1 MSIAIRVG
9 FVDQITTDRINVLGW
24 VRTIDG
30 ITPDLHA
37 TVGGKVLG
45 SAQFGREREDVLKAT
60 GLRNRAFAIK
70 LACPISAV
78 EVLGGGLRVVTVV
91 DGEEHLLPL
100 SGGGELV
107 ETRLALIDL
116 SSKVSGSASATIIPS
131 NDYGEALAYAA
142 EVKQAGQS
150 GRLTPVQ
157 FPIGL
162 RSRDNAAQLGH
173 DGHIFLTEGSNNLLA
188 RYKEPEDLEEQ
199 KQLAQETQAWVNL
212 IRERNEKITGNGM
225 GFVQIVIPEK
235 LTAMKELAPVH
246 IAGPTPLFA
255 KLEEALVSEQYWISG
270 LGIFENWEGPIPPWQ
285 RNDSHN
291 SAAGSLAITRALI
304 AGLPGCVTDVLDDVP
319 LVNRSYR
326 DGDLAERFFGLPL
339 WDEHLDPEPE
349 FLAESGKGIDNVTA
363 YNPAK
368 GHLGTHMV
376 WRNSKAPIQK
386 SVVVF
391 GNSFF
396 GQSANSPAKLGWWFA
411 RLFAEY
417 HLVWKP
423 EIDYDYIDT
432 AKPDYVIAQT
442 IERFLGRFPST

>member
-1 MSIAIRVG
+1 MSNANLIG
-9 FVDQITTDRINVLGW
+9 FIDQITTDRLNVLGW
-24 VRTIDG
+24 VRTPDG

-37 TVGGKVLG
+37 TVGGSVVG
-45 SAQFGREREDVLKAT
+45 TTQFGHEREDVLKAT
-60 GLRNRAFAIK
+60 GLRNRAFAVM
-70 LACPISAV
+70 LARPISAV
-78 EVLGGGLRVVTVV
+78 EVLGGGLQVVTVV
-91 DGEEHLLPL
+91 DGVDHLLPL
-100 SGGGELV
+100 SGGGQLV
-107 ETRLALIDL
+107 ESRLALVDL
-116 SSKVSGSASATIIPS
+116 ASKVPSSASATSVPS
-131 NDYGEALAYAA
+131 LNNGEALAYAA

-150 GRLTPVQ
+150 GRLTSVQ

-188 RYKEPEDLEEQ
+188 RYKEPKGLEEQ
-199 KQLAQETQAWVNL
+199 KQLAHEAEAWVKL

-225 GFVQIVIPEK
+225 GFAQIVIPEK
-235 LTAMKELAPVH
+235 LTAMKELAPVR

-255 KLEEALVSEQYWISG
+255 KIEEALVSEPFWVSG
-270 LGIFENWEGPIPPWQ
+270 LKIFESWDSPIPPWQ

-304 AGLPGCVTDVLDDVP
+304 AGLPGCSTDVLDDVP
-319 LVNRSYR
+319 LVKRSYR
-326 DGDLAERFFGLPL
+326 DGDLAERFFGIPL
-339 WDEHLDPEPE
+339 WDEHLDPEPA
-349 FLAESGKGIDNVTA
+349 FLAEAAEGIENVIA

-386 SVVVF
+386 TVVVF

-417 HLVWKP
+417 HLVWKA
-423 EIDYDYIDT
+423 EIDYDYIYT